1 MTRATEHPHLGV
13 LPRLLGLPVADV
25 LLVLLLLLVERNPLL
40 HDLPLP
46 GPPALLQRV
55 PLHHVEVRQAV
66 ADDALLRLEDP
77 VCNVTIS
84 VWASE
89 REQRTGGVF
98 NQLISSV
105 KSQVGGKFDC
115 FIDVSLSLLGISPNL
130 REARGGGLPS
140 L

>member
-1 MTRATEHPHLGV
+1 M
-13 LPRLLGLPVADV
+13 
-25 LLVLLLLLVERNPLL
+25 
-40 HDLPLP
+40 
-46 GPPALLQRV
+46 
-55 PLHHVEVRQAV
+55 
-66 ADDALLRLEDP
+66 
-77 VCNVTIS
+77 TIS

-105 KSQVGGKFDC
+105 KSQVGGNFDC